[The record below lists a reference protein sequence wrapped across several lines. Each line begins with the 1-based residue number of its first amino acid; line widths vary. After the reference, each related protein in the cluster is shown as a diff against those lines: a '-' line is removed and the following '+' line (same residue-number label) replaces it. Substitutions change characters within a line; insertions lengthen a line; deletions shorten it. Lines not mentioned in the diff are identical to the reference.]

1 MPVLIIKTIIIKLN
15 KTSNKFT
22 FERTIFEIKYLI
34 KMMKSAM
41 FSTMNSGTN
50 RSPVGVYT
58 KKY

>member
-15 KTSNKFT
+15 KTNKFT

>member
-1 MPVLIIKTIIIKLN
+1 MPVLINIIIKLN

-22 FERTIFEIKYLI
+22 FKRTIFEIKYLI